1 MSSQTGLTWLPTSFN
16 EPSLLAIVAGA
27 EQSRILISRDWV
39 LVWLF
44 EIRTL
49 LTSIAAHVNN
59 DLHEPFLK
67 QANAERLMIK
77 LIIAYKYASRYPI
90 SSMMIQHQ
98 LAVLS
103 NRCVNEV
110 AFARPSVVSAPDY
123 QLTLVCCFLHT
134 TTYVIGNSKRQPG
147 N

>member
-1 MSSQTGLTWLPTSFN
+1 MTNMSSQTGLTWLPTSFN
-16 EPSLLAIVAGA
+16 EPLLLAIVAGA

-67 QANAERLMIK
+67 QADAKRLMIK

-98 LAVLS
+98 LAALS
-103 NRCVNEV
+103 NCCASEV
-110 AFARPSVVSAPDY
+110 AFAGLSIIT
-123 QLTLVCCFLHT
+123 TLDIPTDFSMLIPIH
-134 TTYVIGNSKRQPG
+134 N
-147 N
+147 